1 MGGQRCR
8 PAADARGGRPQAR
21 EREAAL
27 AAAAAA
33 ARAEAARAARAYAP
47 LAEELAPVRA
57 ARRPP

>member
-1 MGGQRCR
+1 V
-8 PAADARGGRPQAR
+8 
-21 EREAAL
+21 EL

-33 ARAEAARAARAYAP
+33 ARTEAARAARAYAP